1 MAYNFD
7 EVIDRRSTESGKWNY
22 YEEDVL
28 PLWVADMDFVSPEP
42 VIQALKDRIEHR
54 IFGYPGE
61 NPKLQQ
67 AVINWLVKNHGWEIK
82 PEDII
87 FLPGVIT
94 GFNLV
99 SHAFAVPGDNILL
112 QTPAYPPFFQV
123 SNNVKVEQKILELK
137 TIANG
142 RYEIDFEET
151 ENSIDEKTKIFLL
164 CNPQNPTGRVFTKE
178 ELSKLADI
186 CLRKDLIICSDEIH
200 SDIVYPGNK
209 HIPIASLS
217 PEISDRTVTLIAP
230 SKTFNIA
237 GLKASILI
245 CTNPEM
251 REKLVASKQG
261 LLGGVNLLGQVA
273 AEAAYNEGE
282 EWLTELMVY
291 LESNRDFLFEFV
303 NQELPGLKMY
313 KPEGTYLAWID
324 CRDAGIQGNPQE
336 FFLKNARVGL
346 NTGEAFGK
354 AGKGFVRLNF
364 GCPRPILEEALQ
376 KMKKALLEK

>member
-42 VIQALKDRIEHR
+42 VIRALKDRIDHK

-61 NPKLQQ
+61 NPELQQ
-67 AVINWLVKNHGWEIK
+67 AVINWLANKQGWEIK
-82 PEDII
+82 AEDMI
-87 FLPGVIT
+87 FLPGVIS

-99 SHAFAVPGDNILL
+99 SHAFAAPGDNILL

-123 SNNVKVEQKILELK
+123 SNNAKVEQQILELK
-137 TIANG
+137 TRVNG

-151 ENSIDEKTKIFLL
+151 ENSINEKTKIFLL

-178 ELSKLADI
+178 ELTKLADI

-217 PEISDRTVTLIAP
+217 LEISDRTITLIAP

-237 GLKASILI
+237 GLKASVLI
-245 CTNPEM
+245 CTNPKM
-251 REKLVASKQG
+251 RQKLVAAKQG

-291 LESNRDFLFEFV
+291 LEKNRDFLFEFV
-303 NQELPGLKMY
+303 NQELPGLKMH

-324 CRDAGIQGNPQE
+324 CRDAGIQSNPQE

-346 NTGEAFGK
+346 NAGEAFGK
-354 AGKGFVRLNF
+354 AGEGFVRLNF
-364 GCPRPILEEALQ
+364 GCPRSILEEALH